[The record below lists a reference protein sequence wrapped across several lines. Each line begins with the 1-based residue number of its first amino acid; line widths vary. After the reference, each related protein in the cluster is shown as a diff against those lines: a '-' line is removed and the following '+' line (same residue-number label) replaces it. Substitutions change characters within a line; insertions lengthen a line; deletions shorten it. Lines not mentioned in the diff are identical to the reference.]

1 MIKNRSYF
9 IQKKSQITVC
19 RDPDDNKFLELA
31 LDSNAEFLM
40 TGDKDLL
47 SLKSLLEY
55 KNLIISPSDF
65 LVKIVI

>member
-9 IQKKSQITVC
+9 IKKKSLITVC

-31 LDSNAEFLM
+31 LDSNAEFLI

-47 SLKSLLEY
+47 SLKSL
-55 KNLIISPSDF
+55 P
-65 LVKIVI
+65 